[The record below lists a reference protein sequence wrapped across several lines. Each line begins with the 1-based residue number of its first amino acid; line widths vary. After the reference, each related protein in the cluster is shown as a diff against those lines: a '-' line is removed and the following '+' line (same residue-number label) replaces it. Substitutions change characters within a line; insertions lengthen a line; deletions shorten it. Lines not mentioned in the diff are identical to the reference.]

1 MDPVTLDQVFDLAT
15 QLPPA
20 DKLQLI
26 ERLVPQIAQ
35 ALQPGTPAAAPFPV
49 MTISAWPPDLPMR
62 RKELHAEEHCGDCH
76 TPEVLIDAIL
86 HPQVASVVRL

>member
-35 ALQPGTPAAAPFPV
+35 ALQPGTPSTAPFPV
-49 MTISAWPPDLPMR
+49 ISISAWPTDLPMR
-62 RKELHAEEHCGDCH
+62 REELYDERG
-76 TPEVLIDAIL
+76 
-86 HPQVASVVRL
+86 R

>member
-1 MDPVTLDQVFDLAT
+1 MDPVTLDQVVDLAT

-26 ERLVPQIAQ
+26 ERLIPQIAQ
-35 ALQPGTPAAAPFPV
+35 ALQRGTPSAAPFPV

-62 RKELHAEEHCGDCH
+62 CEELYDERG
-76 TPEVLIDAIL
+76 
-86 HPQVASVVRL
+86 R